1 MISTNEPDLAL
12 LDWVFLHFMGWL
24 SLKAGHLITRLCAL
38 ILKSTKEDNVV
49 FDIHQSPKGDVKSK
63 PYAANKP
70 RVKVQ
75 RLIFQEAQEFRGRM
89 DLPNSY
95 IVIGNTI
102 KGGRK

>member
-75 RLIFQEAQEFRGRM
+75 RLIFQEAQEFRERM